1 MSSKAIAAW
10 TLFLA
15 AITAALQAAS
25 AWFSYQQLQIARQ
38 QAA

>member
-1 MSSKAIAAW
+1 VNPKAIAAW

-15 AITAALQAAS
+15 AIAAALQAAS
-25 AWFSYQQLQIARQ
+25 TWFNYQQLQIARQ

>member
-1 MSSKAIAAW
+1 MNPKAIAAW

-15 AITAALQAAS
+15 AITAGLQAVCT
-25 AWFSYQQLQIARQ
+25 WFTYQQLQIARQ